1 MFNFKIIKILQ
12 MQFKKNISLLINPFY
27 NQTSLN
33 IFTYKLSYLLSPTI
47 KFFFIFLSYEYL
59 TKLSFYLFL

>member
-12 MQFKKNISLLINPFY
+12 MQFKKNISILINPFY

-33 IFTYKLSYLLSPTI
+33 NFTYKLSYLLSPTI
-47 KFFFIFLSYEYL
+47 KFFFIFLSY
-59 TKLSFYLFL
+59 

>member
-12 MQFKKNISLLINPFY
+12 MQFKKNISILINPFY

-33 IFTYKLSYLLSPTI
+33 IFTYKLSYLLYLLSPTI
-47 KFFFIFLSYEYL
+47 KFFFIFLSY
-59 TKLSFYLFL
+59 